1 MPEDS
6 SQTPNAPATE
16 ANAQFASAPTSAAA
30 APVETTPPQ
39 SQPQSNADALTEN
52 QHGGK
57 TGEGGVKNDEFADY
71 EAERDALLNAAPV
84 EQNPSPSP
92 APAAPAQPQAE
103 PENDLNDITA
113 PPEADGRLAP
123 MKIRPEDPAERQL
136 MSEWKVAKANGYT
149 GGLIKYAV
157 DRTLAATPAPAV
169 PAATPTPAEI
179 QPTASPEVE
188 AAPVFQSIADVHT
201 EIQRLRA
208 EQTRLQVEFNFAEAA
223 EFQSKADAL
232 LVKIPELAAQFEST
246 QSEAAQSAAAEWS
259 ASQARAKAL
268 FPDVG
273 NAGSALEQA
282 AAEVRAEWVANN
294 HPLAYVNDS
303 ALALYAEA
311 TARIGVAPSSAAP
324 AAPRPITPPS
334 PVHRPALSPIISAVG
349 APAQPTQPP
358 ADIAVTPLT
367 DYEKERAQ
375 LLGKEYR
382 GPQYAS

>member
-1 MPEDS
+1 MPEDF
-6 SQTPNAPATE
+6 SQTNNAPATE
-16 ANAQFASAPTSAAA
+16 ANAQPASAPTSATV

-57 TGEGGVKNDEFADY
+57 TGEGGVNDELSDY
-71 EAERDALLNAAPV
+71 EAERAAYLNATSV
-84 EQNPSPSP
+84 EQIPAPSP
-92 APAAPAQPQAE
+92 APAAPAQTQTE
-103 PENDLNDITA
+103 PENDLGDISA
-113 PPEADGRLAP
+113 QPEADGRLAP

-136 MSEWKVAKANGYT
+136 MSEWKAAKANGYT

-169 PAATPTPAEI
+169 PAATPSPAET
-179 QPTASPEVE
+179 QPAASPQAEDS
-188 AAPVFQSIADVHT
+188 PVFQSIAEVHT

-246 QSEAAQSAAAEWS
+246 QTDVAQAAAAEWS

-273 NAGSALEQA
+273 NPNSALEQA
-282 AAEVRAEWVANN
+282 AAEVRAQWVANN
-294 HPLAYVNDS
+294 HPLAHVNDS
-303 ALALYAEA
+303 AVALYAEA
-311 TARIGVAPSSAAP
+311 ATRIGIAPSSAAP
-324 AAPRPITPPS
+324 AAPRPSVTPPS

-349 APAQPTQPP
+349 APAQPTPP
-358 ADIAVTPLT
+358 PLDISQTPLE
-367 DYEKERAQ
+367 DYEKERAAF
-375 LLGKEYR
+375 LGKPYL
-382 GPQYAS
+382 GPQFA